1 MYFDNHKGPQMI
13 VELMQKKKKR
23 YVAEEE
29 YLRMVLILVGIKD
42 FLTVSLTRRFRAT
55 PHNQKYCGRNKIII
69 KRELDIR
76 Q

>member
-13 VELMQKKKKR
+13 VELMKKKKKH

-29 YLRMVLILVGIKD
+29 YLRTLLILVGIKD
-42 FLTVSLTRRFRAT
+42 FQTVLLTRRFRAT
-55 PHNQKYCGRNKIII
+55 PHNQKNCGRNKIII
-69 KRELDIR
+69 KRELDTR